1 MLQSGKCVGKP
12 PTQQVLQQAPQLEL
26 QLLKRE
32 KQVMIVESPS
42 RTTRLLI
49 VDDHPLVR
57 SGIISIITMEN
68 DLEVCGEAEDHAAA
82 MELVAL
88 HEPDLVLVDLSLK
101 NSNGLNLL
109 KDIAQNH
116 NNVLTLAVSM
126 HDEYTYAVRCLKAGA
141 KGYIMKQEGTEK
153 ILEAIRCVL
162 SGQTYLSPTMT
173 QATVEQLGAGKAASG
188 SNPVDALSNRELELF
203 QLTGQGKEIS
213 EIAQIM
219 NISPRTVEVH
229 RSHIKKKL
237 GLRTSTD
244 IFQMAYDWLRQNG
257 IQP

>member
-1 MLQSGKCVGKP
+1 
-12 PTQQVLQQAPQLEL
+12 
-26 QLLKRE
+26 
-32 KQVMIVESPS
+32 MIVESPS

-57 SGIISIITMEN
+57 SGIISIITMED
-68 DLEVCGEAEDHAAA
+68 DLDVCGEAEDHAIA
-82 MELVAL
+82 MELVAR

-109 KDIAQNH
+109 KDIAQNYPQI
-116 NNVLTLAVSM
+116 LTLAVSM

-162 SGQTYLSPTMT
+162 NGQTYLSPTMT

-213 EIAQIM
+213 EIARIM